1 MRKIINIKDK
11 NLQNFLET
19 FQKKNYVR
27 RQHNSY
33 MVFTLPDRILGHKG
47 MYYVC
52 GVLLVVGYASSINN
66 SDDSLYIKRELYV
79 FSAFYAFYTGCI
91 CKKLKGNAWRG

>member
-1 MRKIINIKDK
+1 
-11 NLQNFLET
+11 
-19 FQKKNYVR
+19 
-27 RQHNSY
+27 

-66 SDDSLYIKRELYV
+66 SDDSLYIKRESYV
-79 FSAFYAFYTGCI
+79 FAFYGFDTRCI
-91 CKKLKGNAWRG
+91 CKKLKGNAWCG